1 MVWRLEK
8 EVWEGGRYYFSQGPE
23 KARKGRLKKVK
34 LENPAGIC
42 RKAAGTTVQRRCGWS
57 IDFKGQEMGAGHGLE
72 AMVRILVLFQGV
84 QEAVGGF

>member
-42 RKAAGTTVQRRCGWS
+42 RKAAGTTVQRRVA
-57 IDFKGQEMGAGHGLE
+57 GA
-72 AMVRILVLFQGV
+72 
-84 QEAVGGF
+84 